1 MQDQGLQGAV
11 GCVALGDA
19 EAGLRVWAAGGDVTA
34 VEAGAGSLDG
44 SAVIGNVGAPGCTG
58 PLA

>member
-1 MQDQGLQGAV
+1 MQGLLGAV
-11 GCVALGDA
+11 GCVELADA
-19 EAGLRVWAAGGDVTA
+19 EAGLRVLAAGQDVTA

-44 SAVIGNVGAPGCTG
+44 SAVIGNVRAPVCTG